1 MMDSQAQLDGLTVG
15 IPAARRATET
25 ARLVQR
31 WGGSPLVGPTVRE
44 VTATNPAGVV
54 EATQLIIDAPL
65 QWSVHLTGVGT
76 KRWFDLADEAA
87 LLNPLLDKLREAGVV
102 ARGQKTKAALATVDI
117 QPAWV
122 PEGETSQ
129 EIVEWLTPKLG
140 LSDTVALQ
148 LHGERAP
155 DLSNAIISTGAKL
168 VEVQSYLWDVPEN
181 LEPAQQLV
189 REIVDG
195 RVQALLV
202 TSAPQVRFLA
212 EISERLGLR
221 DQLIDALGRRVFLAA
236 VGTVAAAGLTDLG
249 LEADLVAEPPRM
261 GALVRALAES
271 REQILSK
278 AGN

>member
-1 MMDSQAQLDGLTVG
+1 MNSQTQLDGLTIGV
-15 IPAARRATET
+15 PAARRAAET
-25 ARLVQR
+25 ARLVRR

-44 VTATNPAGVV
+44 VAATNPAGVV
-54 EATQLIIDAPL
+54 EATQLIIDSPL

-76 KRWFDLADEAA
+76 KRWFDLADQAT
-87 LLNPLLDKLREAGVV
+87 LLNPLLDKLRGAEVI
-102 ARGQKTKAALATVDI
+102 ARGQKTKAALATADI

-129 EIVEWLTPKLG
+129 EIIEWLRPKLG
-140 LSDTVALQ
+140 LSDTVAVQ
-148 LHGERAP
+148 LHGEGIP
-155 DLSNAIISTGAKL
+155 DLSNAITSTGAKL
-168 VEVQSYLWDVPEN
+168 IEVQSYVWDVPED

-236 VGTVAAAGLTDLG
+236 VGTVAAAGMTDLG